1 MNKRVLW
8 GNFFVLTIC
17 LSACTKNFDKI
28 NTDPNATTADQFN
41 PNFLVAQSQLTY
53 SQTGYSQL
61 LFQSMWSQSLAST
74 FAYYGNGDKYVQ
86 SGSFNDYIGRVYNE
100 GYISETNAQEAKNL
114 TASKTEYANINKI
127 ATIMK
132 VLTLQRVTDTYGD
145 VPYSEAGMAKQ
156 EIFFPKFDK
165 QQSIYNAMLSDLDVA
180 VSGLDPNKDKP
191 SSDLFY
197 SGDIAQWKR
206 FGYSLMLRV
215 AMRLTKVDEA
225 TAQKYAEKAY
235 AGGTMQSIADNAKVK
250 TDNANGYANAI
261 VTALLTTDDFREV
274 RWSKTLIDFMKQSAD
289 PRIPAIAEITIG
301 AGKAANE
308 NEKKPGDNTYALQ
321 LGLPNGY
328 DLNGGATDIA
338 TAPGYPGATPA
349 DPSLDKD
356 SPAPLGKYSRPRLQ
370 VYYTSTDNFNPVDK
384 STINMVLT
392 YGETELLLAEASVRG
407 WNTGVGATHFA
418 NALHAD
424 IASIAQINAA
434 ATIKT
439 EDENA
444 YVAAHPLVP
453 ATALQQ
459 INTEYWVETSTL
471 FMFNENWC
479 NWRRSGYPVLVPVKY
494 TAQFDTEIPRRV
506 IYPITLAATNPNGLA
521 SGVAS
526 LSGGDKFSSRV
537 WWDK

>member
-1 MNKRVLW
+1 M
-8 GNFFVLTIC
+8 IC
-17 LSACTKNFDKI
+17 LSACTKDFDKI

-41 PNFLVAQSQLTY
+41 PNFLLAQTQLTY

-74 FAYYGNGDKYVQ
+74 FSYYGNGDKYIQ

-100 GYISETNAQEAKNL
+100 GYIAETYAQETKNL
-114 TASKTEYANINKI
+114 TDGKSQYTNINKI
-127 ATIMK
+127 AAIMK
-132 VLTLQRVTDTYGD
+132 VLILQRVTDTYGD

-165 QQSIYNAMLSDLDVA
+165 QQDIYTAMLTDLDAA
-180 VSGLDPNKDKP
+180 VGGLEEAKDKP

-197 SGDIAQWKR
+197 SGNIAQWKR

-215 AMRLTKVDEA
+215 AMRLTKADPA
-225 TAQKYAEKAY
+225 TAKKYAEKAF
-235 AGGTMQSIADNAKVK
+235 AGGTMSGIVDNAKVK

-274 RWSKTLIDFMKQSAD
+274 RWSKTLIDFMKLTAD
-289 PRIPAIAEITIG
+289 PRVSAIAEITAG
-301 AGKAANE
+301 NGKAANE

-321 LGLPNGY
+321 QGLPNGY
-328 DLNGGATDIA
+328 DLNGGATDIM

-370 VYYTSTDNFNPVDK
+370 VYYTSTDNFNPVNK
-384 STINMVLT
+384 STINMILT
-392 YGETELLLAEASVRG
+392 YGETELLLAEASIRG
-407 WNTGVGATHFA
+407 WNTGVAAAHYA

-424 IASIAQINAA
+424 IASLAQINAE
-434 ATIKT
+434 ATINT
-439 EDENA
+439 DEENA
-444 YVAAHPLVP
+444 YVNAHPLIT
-453 ATALQQ
+453 ANALQQ

-471 FMFNENWC
+471 FMFNENWT
-479 NWRRSGYPVLVPVKY
+479 NWRRSGYPALVPVKY
-494 TAQFDTEIPRRV
+494 TAQFDSQIPRRV
-506 IYPITLAATNPNGLA
+506 IYPITLTATNPNGLA
-521 SGVAS
+521 SGIAS
-526 LSGGDKFSSRV
+526 LAGGDKFSSRV